1 MNFPLS
7 PRVVSSPEMLLTYAR
22 AFAVAAASVE
32 HVRGQ
37 LKVQLATGNFHPF
50 NKEMPLGTEVLKSL
64 SMTRELCDRI
74 PSLNPVIFE
83 IDRLIEKLANPQLP
97 LTIDNDLEHLQH
109 RIHDE
114 LRGHFYYAVTAPYA
128 DVYESPSPFGEDV
141 FNRFPSAIRDS
152 QDASKCL
159 ALGQGTAAVFHLM
172 RVMEVALRVLGKD
185 LGIGYQPSWDGHLK
199 KIADKLDEKHDKLT
213 PSQRRKKSVY
223 RDLHGDLTAVKLA
236 WRNPTMHIA
245 RFYEFAEADQIYG
258 AVRMLMQHMA
268 RHFQEKGKPITVISG
283 PTVSGDV

>member
-1 MNFPLS
+1 MNYALGS
-7 PRVVSSPEMLLTYAR
+7 QIVSLLDMLLTYAR
-22 AFAVAAASVE
+22 AFAVAGASVE

-37 LKVQLATGNFHPF
+37 IKVQLATGNFDPF
-50 NKEMPLGTEVLKSL
+50 NREMPLGVEVLKAL
-64 SMTRELCDRI
+64 AMTRDLCEQI
-74 PSLNPVIFE
+74 PSLNPVNFE
-83 IDRLIEKLANPQLP
+83 IDRLVEKLDNPQLP
-97 LTIDNDLEHLQH
+97 LTVDNDLEHLQH

-128 DVYESPSPFGEDV
+128 DVYNSPSPFGEDV
-141 FNRFPSAIRDS
+141 FNKFPSAIRDA

-185 LGIGYQPSWDGHLK
+185 LGIGYQPSWESHLR
-199 KIADKLDEKHDKLT
+199 KINDKLEEKHDTLT
-213 PSQRRKKSVY
+213 SGQKRKKAIY
-223 RDLHGDLTAVKLA
+223 RNLHGDLTAVKWA

-258 AVRMLMQHMA
+258 AVRLLMQHMA
-268 RHFQEKGKPITVISG
+268 QHFQERGKPITVVSG
-283 PTVSGDV
+283 PTALGDA